1 MTMKELE
8 QKVDGLTQKL
18 EALMQLPA
26 LLERMLIRLDQL
38 HLQDP
43 PPPLQPLLENTQPPQ
58 PIQPFHEN
66 IQQCHENIQTQ
77 HVEVQV
83 QGRTN
88 CIDLPTV
95 GGRFGLWADCWWE
108 EVVRHLFVCVGLY
121 RLREWVDRWRG
132 QVLQLMIEL
141 VNRVGLLHQVELQ
154 REWSVGQLWQVAGDS
169 RGQVWR
175 VKSVWRQQLELRMKA
190 VPSTWKIHAE
200 PRPNGSEHE

>member
-38 HLQDP
+38 HLQE
-43 PPPLQPLLENTQPPQ
+43 PPPLLQPHLENTQPPQ

-66 IQQCHENIQTQ
+66 IQQCHENIQNQ
-77 HVEVQV
+77 HVKVQV

-95 GGRFGLWADCWWE
+95 VITKQSTVVADHTILEPTKTTPKNSTKIFCYYNFFLVWTNFI
-108 EVVRHLFVCVGLY
+108 RRNLFIIH
-121 RLREWVDRWRG
+121 RTSK
-132 QVLQLMIEL
+132 L
-141 VNRVGLLHQVELQ
+141 VFYGILF
-154 REWSVGQLWQVAGDS
+154 
-169 RGQVWR
+169 
-175 VKSVWRQQLELRMKA
+175 
-190 VPSTWKIHAE
+190 
-200 PRPNGSEHE
+200 